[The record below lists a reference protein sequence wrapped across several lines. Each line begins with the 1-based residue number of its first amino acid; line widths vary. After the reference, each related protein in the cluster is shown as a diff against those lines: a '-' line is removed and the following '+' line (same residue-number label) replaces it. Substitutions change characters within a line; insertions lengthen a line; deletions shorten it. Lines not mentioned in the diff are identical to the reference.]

1 MSTSLTGFHVIEE
14 TLRGGGKALELLISR
29 KGRRLEELAALAKEK
44 GVSVR
49 RASDRELTVASG
61 RSDHRGIVL
70 VVDGDPAR
78 KERGLKGALS
88 ELAEETAMVLILDG
102 VTDPHNLGAIM
113 RSADQFA
120 ADLVIIPQRRAV
132 HETETVARASAGANV
147 YVPLII
153 APNLAGALSLLKE
166 EGFWIYG
173 ADMRGRK
180 LSEVDLRGRTALVL
194 GSEGRGL
201 GRLLSERC
209 DELVGI
215 ETRGHVDSLNVS
227 VAAGIFMY
235 ETRRQ
240 QWA

>member
-1 MSTSLTGFHVIEE
+1 MSTPITGFHAIEE
-14 TLRGGGKALELLISR
+14 TLRGGGALELLISR
-29 KGRRLEELAALAKEK
+29 KGRRLDELAALAKQK
-44 GVSVR
+44 GIGVR

-70 VVDGDPAR
+70 LVEGGPPG
-78 KERGLKGALS
+78 KERGLKGTLAELS
-88 ELAEETAMVLILDG
+88 EETALVLVLDG

-113 RSADQFA
+113 RSADQFG
-120 ADLVIIPQRRAV
+120 ADLVIIPQRRAA

-147 YVPLII
+147 YVPLHV
-153 APNLAGALSLLKE
+153 APNLAGALGLLKE
-166 EGFWIYG
+166 AGFWIYG

-180 LSEVDLRGRTALVL
+180 VSEVDLRGRTALVL

-201 GRLLSERC
+201 GRLLGERC

>member
-1 MSTSLTGFHVIEE
+1 MSTAITGFHAIEE
-14 TLRGGGKALELLISR
+14 TLRGGGKALELLVSR
-29 KGRRLEELAALAKEK
+29 KGKRLEEIAALAKQK
-44 GVSVR
+44 GIKVR
-49 RASDRELTVASG
+49 RTGDRELTVASG
-61 RSDHRGIVL
+61 RGDHRGIVL
-70 VVDGDPAR
+70 VVEGEQAR
-78 KERGLKGALS
+78 NERGLKGALS
-88 ELAEETAMVLILDG
+88 ELSEETALVLILDG

-147 YVPLII
+147 YVPLHI

-166 EGFWIYG
+166 AGFWIYG
-173 ADMRGRK
+173 ADMRGRQ

-235 ETRRQ
+235 EARRQ